1 MTTYS
6 NDPIRC
12 RLTLDD
18 IWGMTHPHGIDSTF
32 YPSDQPNEFF
42 LKLVA
47 SDTNPYRPNEEKYKE
62 DIEKE
67 FERLHIVQDRVREH
81 EPHRH
86 FVTKNNKKNRVIE
99 TILDDQVFSKENR
112 YDILLD
118 KAQEVHRLKDG
129 RLFGIIE
136 NS

>member
-1 MTTYS
+1 MWNTDNNSINKTFEIIRISGCWINRGNVAYNMTTYS
-6 NDPIRC
+6 NDPVRC

-18 IWGMTHPHGIDSTF
+18 IWNMTHPHGIDSTF

-47 SDTNPYRPNEEKYKE
+47 SDTNPFSPNEEKYKE

-99 TILDDQVFSKENR
+99 
-112 YDILLD
+112 
-118 KAQEVHRLKDG
+118 
-129 RLFGIIE
+129 
-136 NS
+136 